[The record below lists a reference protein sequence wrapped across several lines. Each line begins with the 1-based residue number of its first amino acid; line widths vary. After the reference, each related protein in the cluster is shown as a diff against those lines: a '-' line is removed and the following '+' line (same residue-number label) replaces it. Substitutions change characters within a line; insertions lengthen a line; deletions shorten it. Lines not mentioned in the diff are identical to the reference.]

1 MAGNSNLLTD
11 NHYFYQQQKLPRE
24 LSEGSLQ
31 KSSKNMSKKNSPQ
44 LKKGLK
50 NQKMSDDKAQDRFEQ
65 SQYTF
70 SDLLQVKAR
79 SGGAKYWYGKIWK
92 SVGKCV
98 FCDLKKRYTIMELDG
113 MVLTVNIYPYI
124 DGNLIIV
131 PKRHITHIKELTE
144 KEWAVVKKLHYVAK
158 KMLRKIFGYKGLWMI
173 YREGSSYETS
183 QKTVEHM
190 HIHLMPYAENLVT
203 WNYQPLKLPPF
214 ETAAIFRENKKA
226 VDTLLRRYEEK
237 YEKDS

>member
-1 MAGNSNLLTD
+1 
-11 NHYFYQQQKLPRE
+11 
-24 LSEGSLQ
+24 
-31 KSSKNMSKKNSPQ
+31 MSKKSFPQ
-44 LKKGLK
+44 SKKGSK
-50 NQKMSDDKAQDRFEQ
+50 NPTTKSKRINSKEKKAQELFEQ

-98 FCDLKKRYTIMELDG
+98 FCDLKKRYVIMEMDG

-144 KEWAVVKKLHYVAK
+144 REWSAVRKFHYVAK

-173 YREGSSYETS
+173 YREGSSHDAS

-190 HIHLMPYAENLVT
+190 HIHLMPYADDLVK
-203 WNYQPLKLPPF
+203 WNYQSLKLPPF
-214 ETAAIFRENKKA
+214 ETAAIFRENYEA
-226 VDTLLRRYEEK
+226 IELLIKRYEEK
-237 YEKDS
+237 YEGQNQEKMFSQ